1 MRARSG
7 CMLNKKNLSILTVIL
22 AATLWG
28 TTGTVQALI
37 PDYKEPLV
45 VGAIRL
51 CLAAIYL
58 FLISILFDKN
68 LLSAIFKSPVL
79 IAFSGLFMMLYN
91 MTFFAAVLISGVGVG
106 TAITI
111 GSAPIWA
118 ILFEF
123 IILKSTHGLN
133 KLIGAILAVT
143 GICVLMLFGDNT
155 DWSNLGAFL
164 ALLSGL
170 SYALYSLS
178 TSRIVKDL
186 SHHNTAAW
194 TFLIAA
200 FLSTPVFI
208 FFPSSWVFS
217 HDAIYYLIFLGT
229 FATGIAYSFFTFGL
243 KYLTSSTAVTL
254 SLVEPITA
262 VILALIILGEFF
274 SMTQY
279 LAIMVI
285 ILGLYFT
292 SKSEAD

>member
-1 MRARSG
+1 
-7 CMLNKKNLSILTVIL
+7 MLNNKSLSILTVIL

-28 TTGTVQALI
+28 TTGTIQALI
-37 PDYKEPLV
+37 PEYKEPLV

-51 CLAAIYL
+51 YLAAIYL

-118 ILFEF
+118 MLFEF
-123 IILKSTHGLN
+123 IILKSIHSFN
-133 KLIGAILAVT
+133 KLIGAILALT
-143 GICVLMLFGDNT
+143 GICVLMLFDDTT

-178 TSRIVKDL
+178 TSRIVKKL

-217 HDAIYYLIFLGT
+217 HDAIYHLIFLGT

-262 VILALIILGEFF
+262 VILAIIILGEFF
-274 SMTQY
+274 SMSQY
-279 LAIMVI
+279 LAII
-285 ILGLYFT
+285 IIIIGLYFT

>member
-1 MRARSG
+1 
-7 CMLNKKNLSILTVIL
+7 VIL

-28 TTGTVQALI
+28 TTGTIQALI
-37 PDYKEPLV
+37 PEYKEPLV

-51 CLAAIYL
+51 YLAALYL
-58 FLISILFDKN
+58 FLISIFFDKN
-68 LLSAIFKSPVL
+68 LFSAIFKFPVL

-123 IILKSTHGLN
+123 IILKSTHGFN

-143 GICVLMLFGDNT
+143 GICVLMLFDDNT

-178 TSRIVKDL
+178 TSRIVKKL

-200 FLSTPVFI
+200 FFSTPVFI
-208 FFPSSWVFS
+208 YFPSSWVFA
-217 HDAIYYLIFLGT
+217 HDAIYHLIFLGM

-243 KYLTSSTAVTL
+243 KYLTSSTAVML
-254 SLVEPITA
+254 SLVEPIIA
-262 VILALIILGEFF
+262 VILAIIILGEFF
-274 SMTQY
+274 SMSQY

-285 ILGLYFT
+285 IIGLYFT

>member
-1 MRARSG
+1 
-7 CMLNKKNLSILTVIL
+7 MLNKKNLSILTVIL

-51 CLAAIYL
+51 YLAAIYL

-178 TSRIVKDL
+178 TSRIVKEL

-208 FFPSSWVFS
+208 FF
-217 HDAIYYLIFLGT
+217 HHLGYFRT
-229 FATGIAYSFFTFGL
+229 MQFT
-243 KYLTSSTAVTL
+243 
-254 SLVEPITA
+254 I
-262 VILALIILGEFF
+262 
-274 SMTQY
+274 
-279 LAIMVI
+279 
-285 ILGLYFT
+285 
-292 SKSEAD
+292 

>member
-1 MRARSG
+1 
-7 CMLNKKNLSILTVIL
+7 MLNNKSLSILAVIL

-28 TTGTVQALI
+28 TTGTIQALI
-37 PDYKEPLV
+37 PEYKEPLV

-51 CLAAIYL
+51 YLAAIYL

-123 IILKSTHGLN
+123 IVLKSTHGLN

-178 TSRIVKDL
+178 TSRIVKEV

-217 HDAIYYLIFLGT
+217 HYAIYYLIFLGI

>member
-1 MRARSG
+1 
-7 CMLNKKNLSILTVIL
+7 
-22 AATLWG
+22 
-28 TTGTVQALI
+28 
-37 PDYKEPLV
+37 
-45 VGAIRL
+45 
-51 CLAAIYL
+51 
-58 FLISILFDKN
+58 
-68 LLSAIFKSPVL
+68 
-79 IAFSGLFMMLYN
+79 MMLYN
-91 MTFFAAVLISGVGVG
+91 MTFFAAILISGVGVG

-123 IILKSTHGLN
+123 IVLKSTHGLN
-133 KLIGAILAVT
+133 KLIGAILAIT

-178 TSRIVKDL
+178 TSRIVKEV

-262 VILALIILGEFF
+262 VILAIIILGEFF
-274 SMTQY
+274 SMSQY

>member
-1 MRARSG
+1 
-7 CMLNKKNLSILTVIL
+7 MLNNKSLPILTVIL

-28 TTGTVQALI
+28 TTGTIQALI
-37 PDYKEPLV
+37 PEYKEPLV

-51 CLAAIYL
+51 YLAAIYL

-68 LLSAIFKSPVL
+68 LLSAIFKCPVL

-123 IILKSTHGLN
+123 IILKSIHSFN

-143 GICVLMLFGDNT
+143 GICVLMLFDDNT

-178 TSRIVKDL
+178 TSRIVKKL

-262 VILALIILGEFF
+262 VILAIIILGEFF
-274 SMTQY
+274 SMSQY
-279 LAIMVI
+279 LAII
-285 ILGLYFT
+285 IIIIGLYFT

>member
-1 MRARSG
+1 
-7 CMLNKKNLSILTVIL
+7 MLNKKNLSILTVIL

-51 CLAAIYL
+51 YLAAIYL

-123 IILKSTHGLN
+123 IVLKSTHGLN

-178 TSRIVKDL
+178 TSRIVKEL

-208 FFPSSWVFS
+208 FFPSYWVFS
-217 HDAIYYLIFLGT
+217 HDAFYHLIFLGI

-262 VILALIILGEFF
+262 VILAIIILGEFF
-274 SMTQY
+274 SMSQY

>member
-1 MRARSG
+1 
-7 CMLNKKNLSILTVIL
+7 MLNNKSLSILTVIL

-37 PDYKEPLV
+37 PEHKEPLV
-45 VGAIRL
+45 IGAIRL
-51 CLAAIYL
+51 YLAAIYL

-111 GSAPIWA
+111 GSAPVWA

-143 GICVLMLFGDNT
+143 GISVLMLFGDNT

-178 TSRIVKDL
+178 TSRIVNKL

-208 FFPSSWVFS
+208 FYPSSWGFS
-217 HDAIYYLIFLGT
+217 HDAI
-229 FATGIAYSFFTFGL
+229 
-243 KYLTSSTAVTL
+243 
-254 SLVEPITA
+254 
-262 VILALIILGEFF
+262 
-274 SMTQY
+274 
-279 LAIMVI
+279 
-285 ILGLYFT
+285 
-292 SKSEAD
+292 

>member
-1 MRARSG
+1 
-7 CMLNKKNLSILTVIL
+7 MLNKKNLSILTVIL

-51 CLAAIYL
+51 YLAAIYL

-79 IAFSGLFMMLYN
+79 IAFSGLFIMLYN
-91 MTFFAAVLISGVGVG
+91 MTFFAAVLISGVGVV
-106 TAITI
+106 TAISI

-123 IILKSTHGLN
+123 IVLKSTHGLN
-133 KLIGAILAVT
+133 KLIGAILPVT

-178 TSRIVKDL
+178 TSRIVKEV

-208 FFPSSWVFS
+208 YFPSSWVFS

-274 SMTQY
+274 SMSQY

>member
-1 MRARSG
+1 MSN
-7 CMLNKKNLSILTVIL
+7 NKRLSILAVVL
-22 AATLWG
+22 AAVLWG
-28 TTGTVQALI
+28 STGTLQALL
-37 PDYKEPLV
+37 PEHKQPLV
-45 VGAIRL
+45 VGALRL
-51 CLAAIYL
+51 YFAAIYL
-58 FLISILFDKN
+58 LVISVIFGQKLFSSILR
-68 LLSAIFKSPVL
+68 APIL
-79 IAFSGLFMMLYN
+79 IAVSGLFMMLYN

-123 IILKSTHGLN
+123 IILKSTHGFN

-143 GICVLMLFGDNT
+143 GICVLMLFDDNT

-178 TSRIVKDL
+178 TSRIVKKL

-200 FLSTPVFI
+200 FFSTPVFI

-217 HDAIYYLIFLGT
+217 HDAIYYLIFLGMC
-229 FATGIAYSFFTFGL
+229 ATGIAYSFFTFGL

-262 VILALIILGEFF
+262 VILAIIILGEFF
-274 SMTQY
+274 SMSQY

-285 ILGLYFT
+285 IIGLYFT

>member
-1 MRARSG
+1 MIN
-7 CMLNKKNLSILTVIL
+7 NKRLSILTVIL

-28 TTGTVQALI
+28 STGTVQAVI
-37 PDYKEPLV
+37 PEHKEPLV
-45 VGAIRL
+45 IGAVRL
-51 CLAAIYL
+51 YLAAIYL

-118 ILFEF
+118 LLFEF
-123 IILKSTHGLN
+123 IILKSKHGLN
-133 KLIGAILAVT
+133 KLIGATLAVA
-143 GICVLMLFGDNT
+143 GISILMLFGDNT

-170 SYALYSLS
+170 SYALYSLF
-178 TSRIVKDL
+178 TSRVVNKN

-217 HDAIYYLIFLGT
+217 NEAIYYLIFLGT
-229 FATGIAYSFFTFGL
+229 FATGVAYSFFTFGL
-243 KYLTSSTAVTL
+243 KYLSSSTAVTL
-254 SLVEPITA
+254 SIVEPITA
-262 VILALIILGEFF
+262 LILAIIILGESF
-274 SMTQY
+274 SIIQT
-279 LAIMVI
+279 LAIIVI
-285 ILGLYFT
+285 ILGLFFT
-292 SKSEAD
+292 SKSEAV

>member
-1 MRARSG
+1 
-7 CMLNKKNLSILTVIL
+7 MLNNKSLSILAVIL

-28 TTGTVQALI
+28 TTGTIQALI
-37 PDYKEPLV
+37 PEYKEPLV

-51 CLAAIYL
+51 YLAAIYL
-58 FLISILFDKN
+58 FLISIFFDKN
-68 LLSAIFKSPVL
+68 LFSAIFKSPVL

-123 IILKSTHGLN
+123 IILKSTHGFN

-143 GICVLMLFGDNT
+143 GICVLMLFDDNT

-178 TSRIVKDL
+178 TSRIVKKL

-200 FLSTPVFI
+200 FFSTPVFI
-208 FFPSSWVFS
+208 YFPSSWVFA
-217 HDAIYYLIFLGT
+217 HDAIYHLIFLGM

-262 VILALIILGEFF
+262 VILAIIILGEFF
-274 SMTQY
+274 SMSQY

-285 ILGLYFT
+285 IIGLYFT

>member
-1 MRARSG
+1 
-7 CMLNKKNLSILTVIL
+7 MLNKKNLSILTVIL

-51 CLAAIYL
+51 YLAAIYL

-123 IILKSTHGLN
+123 IVLKSTHGLN

-143 GICVLMLFGDNT
+143 GICVLMLFGDNN

-178 TSRIVKDL
+178 TSRLVKEL

-208 FFPSSWVFS
+208 FFPSSWVLS

-274 SMTQY
+274 SMSQY
-279 LAIMVI
+279 LAIMII

-292 SKSEAD
+292 SKSEAN

>member
-1 MRARSG
+1 
-7 CMLNKKNLSILTVIL
+7 MLNNKSLSILAVIL

-28 TTGTVQALI
+28 TTGTIQALI
-37 PDYKEPLV
+37 PEYKEPLV

-51 CLAAIYL
+51 YLAAIYL

-68 LLSAIFKSPVL
+68 LFSAIFKSPVL

-123 IILKSTHGLN
+123 IILKSTHGFN

-143 GICVLMLFGDNT
+143 GICVLMLFDDNT

-178 TSRIVKDL
+178 TSRIVKKL

-200 FLSTPVFI
+200 FFSTPVFI
-208 FFPSSWVFS
+208 FFPSMVSISSGLS
-217 HDAIYYLIFLGT
+217 HSSLSFL
-229 FATGIAYSFFTFGL
+229 
-243 KYLTSSTAVTL
+243 
-254 SLVEPITA
+254 
-262 VILALIILGEFF
+262 
-274 SMTQY
+274 
-279 LAIMVI
+279 
-285 ILGLYFT
+285 
-292 SKSEAD
+292 

>member
-1 MRARSG
+1 
-7 CMLNKKNLSILTVIL
+7 MLNNKSLSILAVIL

-28 TTGTVQALI
+28 TTGTIQALI
-37 PDYKEPLV
+37 PEYKEPLV

-51 CLAAIYL
+51 YLAAIYL
-58 FLISILFDKN
+58 FLISIFFDKN
-68 LLSAIFKSPVL
+68 LFSAIFKSPVL

-123 IILKSTHGLN
+123 IILKSTHGFN

-143 GICVLMLFGDNT
+143 GICVLMLFDDNT

-178 TSRIVKDL
+178 TSRIVKKL

-200 FLSTPVFI
+200 FFSTPVFI
-208 FFPSSWVFS
+208 YFPSSWVFA
-217 HDAIYYLIFLGT
+217 HDAIYHLIFLGM

-243 KYLTSSTAVTL
+243 KYLTSSTAVML
-254 SLVEPITA
+254 SLVEPIIA
-262 VILALIILGEFF
+262 VILAIIILGEFF
-274 SMTQY
+274 SMSQY

-285 ILGLYFT
+285 IIGLYFT

>member
-1 MRARSG
+1 
-7 CMLNKKNLSILTVIL
+7 MLNNKSLSILSVIL

-37 PDYKEPLV
+37 PEYKEPLV

-51 CLAAIYL
+51 YLAAIYL

-133 KLIGAILAVT
+133 KIIGAILAVT
-143 GICVLMLFGDNT
+143 GISVLMLFGDNT

-170 SYALYSLS
+170 SYVLYSLS
-178 TSRIVKDL
+178 TSRIVKKL

-217 HDAIYYLIFLGT
+217 HDAIYHLIFLGT

-262 VILALIILGEFF
+262 VILAIIILGEFF
-274 SMTQY
+274 SMSQY
-279 LAIMVI
+279 LAVMVI

>member
-1 MRARSG
+1 
-7 CMLNKKNLSILTVIL
+7 MLNKKNLSILTVIL

-51 CLAAIYL
+51 YLAAIYL

-123 IILKSTHGLN
+123 IVLKSTHGLN

-178 TSRIVKDL
+178 TSRIVKEV

-194 TFLIAA
+194 SFLIAA

-274 SMTQY
+274 SMSQY

>member
-1 MRARSG
+1 
-7 CMLNKKNLSILTVIL
+7 MLNNKSLSILTVIL

-28 TTGTVQALI
+28 TTGTVQSLI
-37 PDYKEPLV
+37 SEHKEPLV
-45 VGAIRL
+45 IGAIRL
-51 CLAAIYL
+51 YLAAIYL

-68 LLSAIFKSPVL
+68 LLFAIFKSPVL
-79 IAFSGLFMMLYN
+79 IVFSGLFMMLYN
-91 MTFFAAVLISGVGVG
+91 MTFFVAVLISGVGVG

-111 GSAPIWA
+111 GSAPVWA

-143 GICVLMLFGDNT
+143 GISVLMLFGDNT

-178 TSRIVKDL
+178 TSRIVKKL

-208 FFPSSWVFS
+208 FFPSSCVFS

-262 VILALIILGEFF
+262 VILAIIILGEFF
-274 SMTQY
+274 YISQY